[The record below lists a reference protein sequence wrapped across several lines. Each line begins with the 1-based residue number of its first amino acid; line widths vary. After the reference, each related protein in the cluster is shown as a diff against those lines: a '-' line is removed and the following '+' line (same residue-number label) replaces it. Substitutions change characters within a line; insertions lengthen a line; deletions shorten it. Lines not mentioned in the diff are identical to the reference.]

1 MKKKDVKGFTLAE
14 LLIVIAIMAV
24 LVAIAFPVFSSQLE
38 SARHSVDDANRR
50 AAMSLAEAHF
60 LSEHADD
67 GKEITLHFC
76 EKDGNLYIS
85 NCSGECSV
93 KDSSGDGTELKSKC
107 HCPVGTESVAGEN
120 KSLTVKVSADGIV
133 SAKWE

>member
-85 NCSGECSV
+85 NCSETCSV
-93 KDSSGDGTELKSKC
+93 IDDSGDGTELKSKC
-107 HCPVGTESVAGEN
+107 RCSAGTESVAG
-120 KSLTVKVSADGIV
+120 KDKKLTVTVDADGIV
-133 SAKWE
+133 SANWK